1 MCARYTTKEDVMI
14 KALEAKDL
22 PFGIMD
28 RYDRLSAAKGSIG
41 QVVEE
46 SHFEYKPNSDSEP
59 DFKEAG
65 VELKVTPYRRLRNT
79 DVSAKERLVLN
90 IINYKT
96 EHITTFH
103 TSSFWHKN
111 QCLQMMFYEYKDGI
125 PKADLSISHT
135 IQFSY
140 PEEDLAIIQDD
151 WDKILYK
158 IRAGNAHELSESDTL
173 YLGACTKG
181 ADSNSLRCQPFSPI
195 MARQRA
201 YSLKQSYMTQI
212 LRNYV
217 FGIKQDEK
225 IIKDLSVLHKSS
237 FEDYI
242 ISKLRPYFEKTV
254 KELVEEFNIESTSKS
269 LNEMIMRR
277 ILGVKGKLSQ
287 TDEFKKANIVLKTIR
302 VQNTGK
308 SIKENMSFPAFKFK
322 ELVNEEWETSTL
334 KTMFDETK
342 FLFIVL
348 QFNDNDE
355 LVFRDVFFWNIS
367 NIDLDEVHKVWEKTV
382 MILSDG
388 VEIKEVKGR
397 NLNNLPKASEN
408 RVSHVRPH
416 AQDSSDTDE
425 LPDGRFMPKQC
436 FWLNNSYI
444 MSQVM
449 KKSKL
454 YK

>member
-1 MCARYTTKEDVMI
+1 MCARYKTKEDIML
-14 KALEAKDL
+14 KATEARNV
-22 PFGIMD
+22 PFGTMD
-28 RYDRLSAAKGSIG
+28 RYDRLSGAKGSIG

-46 SHFEYKPNSDSEP
+46 SHFEYKPNSDSAP

-65 VELKVTPYRRLRNT
+65 VELKVTPYKRLKNN
-79 DVSAKERLVLN
+79 DISAKERLVLN

-96 EHITTFH
+96 EHAHTFY

-111 QCLQMMFYEYKDGI
+111 QCIQMMFYEHIDSI
-125 PKADLSISHT
+125 PKADLYVSHT

-140 PEEDLAIIQDD
+140 PEDDLAIIRDD
-151 WDKILYK
+151 WDKIIYK
-158 IRAGNAHELSESDTL
+158 IRTGKAHELSESDTL

-195 MARQRA
+195 KARQRA

-225 IIKDLSVLHKSS
+225 IVKDLSVLHKSS

-242 ISKLRPYFEKTV
+242 ISALRPHFGKTV
-254 KELVEEFNIESTSKS
+254 KELTKEFDIESTSKS

-302 VQNTGK
+302 VQKDGK
-308 SIKENMSFPAFKFK
+308 SIKESMSFPAFKFK
-322 ELVNEEWETSTL
+322 ELVNEKWETSIL

-342 FLFIVL
+342 FLFIVF

-355 LVFRDVFFWNIS
+355 LVFRDAFFWNIS
-367 NIDLDEVHKVWEKTV
+367 NDDLDEVRKVWEITV
-382 MILSDG
+382 KILSEG

-397 NLNNLPKASEN
+397 KLNNLPKSSEN
-408 RVSHVRPH
+408 RVSHIRPH
-416 AQDSSDTDE
+416 AQDSADTDE

-436 FWLNNSYI
+436 FWLNNTYI
-444 MSQVM
+444 MSQLM
-449 KKSKL
+449 KHSIL